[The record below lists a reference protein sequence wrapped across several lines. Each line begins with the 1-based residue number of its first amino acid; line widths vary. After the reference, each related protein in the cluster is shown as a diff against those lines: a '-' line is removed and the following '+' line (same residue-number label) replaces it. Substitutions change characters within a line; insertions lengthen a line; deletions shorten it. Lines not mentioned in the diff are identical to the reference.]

1 MKEHFIQLLKFID
14 LYLISTSTHC
24 EMSIYDK
31 YGIKNNT
38 VKVLKIVEKRV
49 YKLNHKHREL
59 IKNGPFVVN

>member
-1 MKEHFIQLLKFID
+1 
-14 LYLISTSTHC
+14 
-24 EMSIYDK
+24 MSIYDK